1 MIKQQRIMCES
12 QKILSQTKNGT
23 LTFCDKSKLFQ
34 MVYNNLCF
42 ELYEWELDSFKSYI
56 SQLDISYWENEF
68 KNWIH
73 ERKIPISVG
82 QKHFII
88 LVSKCE
94 ILEIKRLLS
103 INFNQLKLLAYK
115 EINYTF
121 IEN

>member
-1 MIKQQRIMCES
+1 MCES
-12 QKILSQTKNGT
+12 LKILSQTKNGT

-34 MVYNNLCF
+34 LVYNNLCF

-88 LVSKCE
+88 LVSKRE
-94 ILEIKRLLS
+94 ISEIKRLLT
-103 INFNQLKLLAYK
+103 INLRQVEFLEYDD
-115 EINYTF
+115 INYRF

>member
-1 MIKQQRIMCES
+1 MCGPL
-12 QKILSQTKNGT
+12 KILSQTKNGT
-23 LTFCDKSKLFQ
+23 LTFCDRSKLFQ
-34 MVYNNLCF
+34 LVYNNLCF
-42 ELYEWELDSFKSYI
+42 ELYEWELDSLKSYI
-56 SQLDISYWENEF
+56 SQVDISYWENEF

-88 LVSKCE
+88 IVSKRE

-103 INFNQLKLLAYK
+103 IDLKRIEFLDSAD
-115 EINYTF
+115 INYRF

>member
-1 MIKQQRIMCES
+1 MCES
-12 QKILSQTKNGT
+12 LKILNQTKNGT

-34 MVYNNLCF
+34 LVYNNLCF
-42 ELYEWELDSFKSYI
+42 ELYEWELDSFKSYV

-88 LVSKCE
+88 LVSKRE
-94 ILEIKRLLS
+94 IVEIKRLLT
-103 INFNQLKLLAYK
+103 INLQQVELLEYDD
-115 EINYTF
+115 INYGF

>member
-1 MIKQQRIMCES
+1 MCES
-12 QKILSQTKNGT
+12 QKILNQTKNGT
-23 LTFCDKSKLFQ
+23 LSFCNNSKLFQ
-34 MVYNNLCF
+34 LVFNNLCF

-88 LVSKCE
+88 IVSKRE

-103 INFNQLKLLAYK
+103 FNLKRVEFLEYDD
-115 EINYTF
+115 INYTF

>member
-1 MIKQQRIMCES
+1 MCKSIE
-12 QKILSQTKNGT
+12 ILSQTKNGT
-23 LTFCDKSKLFQ
+23 LTFCNRTKLFQ

-42 ELYEWELDSFKSYI
+42 ELYEWELDAFKSYI

-82 QKHFII
+82 QKHFIV
-88 LVSKCE
+88 LVSKRE

-103 INFNQLKLLAYK
+103 INLKKVEFLKLK
-115 EINYTF
+115 DINYRF